1 MYDPKFEKGVR
12 QKMEELQFAP
22 SESVWAHIEKAVTD
36 GHRRRRGFYF
46 WRIAFSGAVLAGI
59 VTVLYHAPQPA
70 ATPQTKIASQAKVTP
85 KTVASP
91 AATQES
97 AANPQVSTST
107 PRESASTQQASA
119 KAAPPSVPAA
129 GAASP
134 GDLAMDP
141 ASQREA
147 GTRSRS
153 KGHSVTG
160 SKEGTGQDKDVAQN
174 DRTGEFADANQ
185 RLSAGTQTSVKA
197 PANAPA
203 TANAPA
209 SRIAPYLYQ
218 PPLAGQGSAAA
229 IKAAKVSAKTNT
241 VALSKLE
248 KTKRP
253 WEAGFVAGGGMSR
266 LNHLNLANDAASQNS
281 ASLYS
286 MVSNTATSAAA
297 AAPSKRYV
305 SDVRPDL
312 SFMAGIHLQ
321 KGLSNRWTLN
331 LGMNL
336 HYYSTRISIGQP
348 VNTYVSAMVSLIS
361 PTVAP
366 SAQSAT
372 AYVAGDKQKFTNH
385 YYFLEVPVSMQFQL
399 NKSHMLP
406 IFIEGGF
413 SLARL
418 MGSDALFYDVHTGVY
433 YKDPS
438 VLQKTQFSVNSALMV
453 GLPFHGIKLEVGPQV
468 QYGLTPLINDKSQ
481 GDQHFLYAGL
491 KVVIIPGKK

>member
-22 SESVWAHIEKAVTD
+22 SESVWAHIEKAVAD

-70 ATPQTKIASQAKVTP
+70 ATPQAKIASQAKVTP

-91 AATQES
+91 ATTQES
-97 AANPQVSTST
+97 AANPRTSTST
-107 PRESASTQQASA
+107 SQESASTQQASA

-134 GDLAMDP
+134 GGLAIDP

-147 GTRSRS
+147 GNRSRS
-153 KGHSVTG
+153 KGHSVAG
-160 SKEGTGQDKDVAQN
+160 NKDGAGQDKEVAQN
-174 DRTGEFADANQ
+174 YQAGEFADANQ

-197 PANAPA
+197 
-203 TANAPA
+203 TANLPA
-209 SRIAPYLYQ
+209 SPIAPYLYQ
-218 PPLAGQGSAAA
+218 PPLAGQGGAAA

-305 SDVRPDL
+305 SNVRPDL

-321 KGLSNRWTLN
+321 KGLSSRWTLN